1 MTLMTWSWLSMSL
14 QKPFHGD
21 FLAWL
26 ELATYDWN
34 LCSWLR
40 HVEGLHREAGHKE
53 AWKEIVEGKRD
64 MSSFRTCTK

>member
-21 FLAWL
+21 FLARL

-34 LCSWLR
+34 LCSWIR
-40 HVEGLHREAGHKE
+40 HVEGLCREARHKE
-53 AWKEIVEGKRD
+53 AGEEVLEGMGD
-64 MSSFRTCTK
+64 MSSCRTCTK